1 MCDMSVLIRIRECE
15 YIWICLLSSDSLQKL
30 HFYHKNDK
38 PSSIHINMAWVQI
51 AVRFLLSGGL
61 IVGASE
67 LAKKNDIM
75 GALLASLPLIS
86 IFAMIL
92 LYNDTG
98 DSERVAT
105 FSKDIFW
112 LVIPSLVLFLSLPI
126 LLHRGIDF
134 WLALSMSIVLTI
146 LAYALGI
153 KIASGSNA

>member
-1 MCDMSVLIRIRECE
+1 
-15 YIWICLLSSDSLQKL
+15 
-30 HFYHKNDK
+30 
-38 PSSIHINMAWVQI
+38 MAWVQI

>member
-15 YIWICLLSSDSLQKL
+15 YIWICHLSFDSLQKL

-153 KIASGSNA
+153 KMASGSNA